1 MPRGCAAEQGSWRKP
16 GRVSSSVRAPPPTVP
31 FASNSATEKP
41 RRASSTAAGRP
52 FGPAPTTTAS
62 SIDATFGLLRQPTA
76 RGISIGGTAPA
87 PPAVGDGQ
95 LGRNPGRGIR
105 LPVRPGGAAG
115 RGDLAAGR
123 GGRAGPPAA
132 RGGGR
137 GGRPG
142 RLRGGPRADP
152 APGGRAA
159 RRGRG

>member
-1 MPRGCAAEQGSWRKP
+1 
-16 GRVSSSVRAPPPTVP
+16 PPTVP

-41 RRASSTAAGRP
+41 RRASSTAAVRP

-105 LPVRPGGAAG
+105 PPVRAGRAAG
-115 RGDLAAGR
+115 RGDLAAGQ
-123 GGRAGPPAA
+123 GGRAGHPAA
-132 RGGGR
+132 RAAGQGGR
-137 GGRPG
+137 AAGQGGRPG
-142 RLRGGPRADP
+142 
-152 APGGRAA
+152 
-159 RRGRG
+159 

>member
-1 MPRGCAAEQGSWRKP
+1 
-16 GRVSSSVRAPPPTVP
+16 RAPLPQVS
-31 FASNSATEKP
+31 FGCNSATEKP
-41 RRASSTAAGRP
+41 RRASSTAAVRP

-105 LPVRPGGAAG
+105 LPVRPGRAAVRPG
-115 RGDLAAGR
+115 RA
-123 GGRAGPPAA
+123 GGRAGRAA
-132 RGGGR
+132 GVTWRPRRAGGGA
-137 GGRPG
+137 G